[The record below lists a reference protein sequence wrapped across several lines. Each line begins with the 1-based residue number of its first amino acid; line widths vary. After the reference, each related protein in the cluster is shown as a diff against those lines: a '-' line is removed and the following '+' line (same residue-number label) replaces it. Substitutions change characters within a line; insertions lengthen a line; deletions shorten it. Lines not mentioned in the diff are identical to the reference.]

1 MMPSTEEIKS
11 VLEGLDEK
19 KIVDI
24 LGPFVVK
31 STLDIVEGKVEGKIG
46 DKIKELKETVS
57 KDIWDKSM
65 SYISEKLQIPKEIV
79 NKLKSLDDDVAGALT
94 KAEEFVTRMKGID
107 LNQTVTM
114 TYSQLIKEK
123 AKAASYWAIAGFFI
137 GMALM
142 VILLW
147 GLGVL

>member
-1 MMPSTEEIKS
+1 MPSTEEIKS